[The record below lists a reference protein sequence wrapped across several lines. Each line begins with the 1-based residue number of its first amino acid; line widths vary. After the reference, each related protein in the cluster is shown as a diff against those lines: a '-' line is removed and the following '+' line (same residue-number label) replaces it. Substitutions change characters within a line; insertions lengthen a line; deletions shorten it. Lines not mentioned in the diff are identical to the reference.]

1 MMNIRT
7 DLAYEAYEMLMEV
20 AQEISGV
27 STKEESS
34 GDTRIIRV
42 NIETNEAAEKMGK
55 AVGSYITID
64 IPDTTVIE
72 KEKRQQICRILSK
85 EIKNLAKLSDDTSV
99 LIIGLGNRFVTPD
112 ALGPEVV
119 SSLVVTRHIFEY
131 LPEYTAAGMRPV
143 CAISPGV
150 LGITG
155 IETGEIVRGIT
166 DKIKPDLII
175 CIDALASRST
185 ERISRTIQLSDTGI
199 APGAGVG
206 NKRHALNKETLGVPV
221 IAIGVP
227 TVIDAATITADTLGT
242 VAESIKKNKGENDSL
257 YKLLSSMDEDERSA
271 LVSEAIMRD
280 SGNFMVTP
288 KEIDMVIEK
297 IAKLVADG
305 INLSLHDDFDFEDI
319 EAYVS

>member
-7 DLAYEAYEMLMEV
+7 DLAREAYEMLME
-20 AQEISGV
+20 ASHEISGIT
-27 STKEESS
+27 TKEESY
-34 GDTRIIRV
+34 DDIAICRV

-55 AVGSYITID
+55 GVGSYITID
-64 IPDTTVIE
+64 IPDTTVMD
-72 KEKRQQICRILSK
+72 KDKRQQICRLLAK
-85 EIKNLAKLSDDTSV
+85 EIKSLTKLSDDASV
-99 LIIGLGNRFVTPD
+99 LIVGLGNRFVTPD

-131 LPEYTAAGMRPV
+131 LPEHTAEGMRPV

-155 IETGEIVRGIT
+155 METGEIVRGIT

-227 TVIDAATITADTLGT
+227 TVIDAATITSDSLAAVT
-242 VAESIKKNKGENDSL
+242 ESIKKVRGEDDGL
-257 YKLLSSMDEDERSA
+257 YKLLSSIDENDRTTLVKDA
-271 LVSEAIMRD
+271 LMPD

-297 IAKLVADG
+297 VAKLVADG
-305 INLSLHDDFDFEDI
+305 INLSLHENFDFEDI

>member
-1 MMNIRT
+1 MMNPRT
-7 DLAYEAYEMLMEV
+7 DLAHEAYEMLME
-20 AQEISGV
+20 AAWEISGV
-27 STKEESS
+27 STKEESA
-34 GDTRIIRV
+34 GDIRITRV
-42 NIETNEAAEKMGK
+42 DIETNEAAEKMGK
-55 AVGSYITID
+55 AAGGYITID
-64 IPDTTVIE
+64 IPDTTVMD

-85 EIKNLAKLSDDTSV
+85 EIKNLAKLSDDASV
-99 LIIGLGNRFVTPD
+99 LIVGLGNRFVTPD

-143 CAISPGV
+143 CAIAPGV

-155 IETGEIVRGIT
+155 METGEIVRGIT

-206 NKRHALNKETLGVPV
+206 NKRHALNEETLGVPV

-227 TVIDAATITADTLGT
+227 TVIDAATITADALGT
-242 VAESIKKNKGENDSL
+242 VTESIKKLKGENDSL
-257 YKLLSSMDEDERSA
+257 YKLLSSIDEDDRTA
-271 LVSEAIMRD
+271 LVRD
-280 SGNFMVTP
+280 VLTPESGNFMVTP
-288 KEIDMVIEK
+288 KDIDMVIEK
-297 IAKLVADG
+297 VAKLVADG
-305 INLSLHDDFDFEDI
+305 INLSLHEDFDFEDI